1 VGGGHGSGHE
11 GGGDR
16 ETEFGWYHAM
26 LRDRFHARWDQP
38 VSILQQGQEY
48 VTLVE
53 LQINRSGEV
62 VSASISRSSGNTT
75 MDDSVMAA
83 ARRVTRVEP
92 LPEGLGSSSGYKVN
106 IEFKLNRN

>member
-1 VGGGHGSGHE
+1 
-11 GGGDR
+11 
-16 ETEFGWYHAM
+16 M

-38 VSILQQGQEY
+38 VSILQQGQVY

-53 LQINRSGEV
+53 IQINRAGEV
-62 VSASISRSSGNTT
+62 VNATISQGSGNTT

-92 LPEGLGSSSGYKVN
+92 LPEGLGSADGYKVN
-106 IEFKLNRN
+106 IEFKLNRY